1 MNLDT
6 GDTRL
11 ILSVCKA
18 NGLLRNQAAYVLAT
32 AYHESA
38 HTMKPV
44 RETLASSDAQAIS
57 RLENAWKKGQLSWVK
72 TPYWREGFFGRGYV
86 QLTHKTNYE
95 KASKRLGVDF
105 VSSPSLVMKP
115 DYSARILVLGM
126 NEGMFTG
133 KKLSDYITLQRS
145 DFKGARRIVNGTD
158 KASLIAGY
166 AKQYDSML
174 KAEGYG
180 EATITKKPALPN
192 GKSGGFLAT
201 LITAI
206 VNLIAKLFGGRNG

>member
-32 AYHESA
+32 VYHESA

-105 VSSPSLVMKP
+105 VSNPSLVMKP
-115 DYSARILVLGM
+115 DYAARILVLGM
-126 NEGMFTG
+126 AAGWFTG
-133 KKLSDYITLQRS
+133 KKLSDYITLSKS
-145 DFKGARRIVNGTD
+145 DFTNARRIVNGTD
-158 KASLIAGY
+158 RASLIAGY
-166 AKQYDSML
+166 AKTYDQLL

-180 EATITKKPALPN
+180 ETTITQSPADDVQEYSPIQ
-192 GKSGGFLAT
+192 K

-206 VNLIAKLFGGRNG
+206 INAISSIFRR